1 MKIIF
6 RLYNHVNVSVR
17 EKKGREKNVIGHVIK
32 RQERN
37 RDMLK
42 VSIQKWCEKIT
53 YEMKRLG
60 DGRTYMGS

>member
-6 RLYNHVNVSVR
+6 RLYNHVNVSVI

-42 VSIQKWCEKIT
+42 VSIQKWHGVRKSP
-53 YEMKRLG
+53 MK
-60 DGRTYMGS
+60 